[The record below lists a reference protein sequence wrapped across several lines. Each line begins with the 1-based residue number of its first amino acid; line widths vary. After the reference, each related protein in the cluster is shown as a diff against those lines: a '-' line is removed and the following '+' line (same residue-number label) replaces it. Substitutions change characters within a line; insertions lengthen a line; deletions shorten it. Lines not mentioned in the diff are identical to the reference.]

1 MQPDATRLIEKLGI
15 TEPLIGFY
23 DAPNARAFDPII
35 APAPGKHACVFA
47 FLGAWRKGQMLH
59 LTAENPGCGG
69 AGFAIYNREAR
80 PREAFVDFLYGEEGL
95 KASRECMHAWLEQR
109 KPYAAEHPNTLIGPL
124 RESEYKHLMSVTFLV
139 NPDQLSALI
148 SGAHYHSSGAGPV
161 QAPFGSGCG
170 MLVQLFYD
178 LEVPQ
183 AIIGATDIAMRQYLP
198 PDLLAFT
205 VTKAMFAQLCALDRE
220 SFLYKKFWETLQGA
234 RKKR

>member
-95 KASRECMHAWLEQR
+95 KASRECMHAWLDQR
-109 KPYAAEHPNTLIGPL
+109 SPYRAEHPHTLIGPL
-124 RESEYKHLMSVTFLV
+124 RVAQYELLKSVTFLV

-148 SGAHYHSSGAGPV
+148 IGAHYHAADTGSV

-170 MLVQLFYD
+170 LLAQLF
-178 LEVPQ
+178 EGFEAPQ

-198 PDLLAFT
+198 ADILAFT

-220 SFLYKKFWETLQGA
+220 SFLYKDFW
-234 RKKR
+234 KRLEQVRDRS